1 MTCRRTARAQA
12 AAPIVTSKLSLS
24 LNLHYYVVKRV
35 KKSYLSYAKMFCL
48 YICWFVDS
56 FGWQWCV
63 EVSNF
68 ALRQIHCIKTS
79 AVLVHSMEDGGLK
92 IVGMSVVF
100 FFFLLTDSNRIGFW
114 NTEQPLAEQKKKKN
128 PDQFR

>member
-56 FGWQWCV
+56 FWWQWCV

-100 FFFLLTDSNRIGFW
+100 FFFFYLPIQIELDFGTPNSPWPN
-114 NTEQPLAEQKKKKN
+114 KKKKN